1 MQWNMPFI
9 PITPN
14 FFETSIGISNNL
26 HALEINS
33 CFNFEICYFEMENLY
48 FDFDFDFL
56 NMKVHISIL
65 ELLFQSKKLIFNYVN
80 NYMNVIF

>member
-1 MQWNMPFI
+1 
-9 PITPN
+9 
-14 FFETSIGISNNL
+14 
-26 HALEINS
+26 
-33 CFNFEICYFEMENLY
+33 MENLC

-80 NYMNVIF
+80 NYMNVIFNLKINI